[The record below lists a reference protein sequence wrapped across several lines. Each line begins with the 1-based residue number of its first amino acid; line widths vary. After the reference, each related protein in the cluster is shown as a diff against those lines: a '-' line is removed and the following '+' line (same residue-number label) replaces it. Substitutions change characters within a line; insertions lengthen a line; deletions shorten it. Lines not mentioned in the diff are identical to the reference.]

1 MKCGAY
7 LIFKKDYKGK
17 PKIQCRKTIGRYEVE
32 LGGRKP
38 PKGSVVCDGNIVA
51 KVETVYDGRYE
62 VDGEPSLTY
71 RCDKCG
77 LEAFPELPDTEEEL
91 SEFLTAQ
98 IARMTKKQRSQR
110 FAALRKARKAVDQRM
125 VEFAER
131 IRTELP
137 GKINAKLGKK
147 S

>member
-7 LIFKKDYKGK
+7 LTFKERKGK
-17 PKIQCRKTIGRYEVE
+17 QKIERRKTVGRYEVE

-38 PKGSVVCDGNIVA
+38 PEGSVVCDGNIIA
-51 KVETVYDGRYE
+51 TVETAYDGRYGVEAE
-62 VDGEPSLTY
+62 VSLTY

-77 LEAFPELPDTEEEL
+77 LEGFPELPDTVEEL
-91 SEFLTAQ
+91 SEFLTVQ
-98 IARMTKKQRSQR
+98 IARIPKKQRSQR

-125 VEFAER
+125 EEFAKR

-137 GKINAKLGKK
+137 GKINAKLGDK